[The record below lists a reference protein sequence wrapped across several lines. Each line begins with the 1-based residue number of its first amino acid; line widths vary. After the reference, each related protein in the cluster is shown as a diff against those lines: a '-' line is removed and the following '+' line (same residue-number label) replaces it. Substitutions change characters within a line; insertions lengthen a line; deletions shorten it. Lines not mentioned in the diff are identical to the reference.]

1 MKSKTKVLFLTLS
14 VVLLVLSVFTIKLYL
29 LQNEMKKSLAESII
43 TVDGQMNYNDASD
56 VESHVVRT
64 SYAPSENGD
73 NFVDAAAK
81 TVNTVVHI
89 RTEIVTKGNSYND
102 FFGSLLEQLYGSQL
116 QLPDNIS
123 VGYGSGVVISPDGYI
138 VTNNHVVEGANKIE
152 VTFNDKHKRTA
163 TIIGNDPST
172 DLALIKVEAENLE
185 YLTFADSDEVRVGEW
200 VLAVGNPFNL
210 TSTVTAGIV
219 SAKARNINILGDGSS
234 IESFIQTDA
243 AINPGNSGGAL
254 VDMDVNLIGINAAIA
269 SRTGSYEGYSF
280 AIPSNIVKKV
290 VEDFLQY
297 GTLQRAYLGVS
308 IVEITEE
315 LAEEKGISEMSGVY
329 IMAVE
334 ERGGAKEAGI
344 KEDDVIL
351 SINNITV
358 NSNSQLIGVICQY
371 RPGDKVK
378 VKIQRNGEIMEKIVT
393 LKNLEGTEEMHKE
406 GEGFYNEVL
415 GIKLQPLSPS
425 LKSELGINYG
435 LKIVE
440 IKEGVFKQKGITD
453 DFIILSVNHQRVS
466 SESDLNKALN
476 SSRNGKVRIEGTN
489 STGTY
494 NIIFEFY
501 R

>member
-1 MKSKTKVLFLTLS
+1 
-14 VVLLVLSVFTIKLYL
+14 
-29 LQNEMKKSLAESII
+29 MKKSLADAELRQTS
-43 TVDGQMNYNDASD
+43 MNDNMAPVLRASFMTNDAG
-56 VESHVVRT
+56 ES
-64 SYAPSENGD
+64 
-73 NFVDAAAK
+73 FVDAAEK

-89 RTEIVTKGNSYND
+89 RTEIVSKGNSYYD
-102 FFGSLLEQLYGSQL
+102 FFGSLLEQLYGGQM
-116 QLPDNIS
+116 QVPNNVS

-138 VTNNHVVEGANKIE
+138 VTNNHVVEGASKIE

-172 DLALIKVEAENLE
+172 DLALIKVDANDLE
-185 YLTFADSDEVRVGEW
+185 YLTFADSDQLRVGEW

-219 SAKARNINILGDGSS
+219 SAKARNINILGDGST

-254 VDMDVNLIGINAAIA
+254 VNMDGNLVGINAAIA

-297 GTLQRAYLGVS
+297 GALQRAYIGVG
-308 IVEITEE
+308 IAEITEE
-315 LAEEKGISEMSGVY
+315 LAESKGIEVTSGLYVLD
-329 IMAVE
+329 VHE
-334 ERGGAKEAGI
+334 NGGAKAAGI
-344 KEDDVIL
+344 KEDDIIL

-358 NSNSQLIGVICQY
+358 NSNSQLIGVIGQY

-378 VKIQRNGEIMEKIVT
+378 VKLQRNGDIIEKEVT
-393 LKNLEGTEEMHKE
+393 LKNLEGTEEMHRDTDS
-406 GEGFYNEVL
+406 FYNEVL
-415 GIKLQPLSPS
+415 GIRAQSLPS
-425 LKSELGINYG
+425 SLRSELGINYG

-440 IKEGVFKQKGITD
+440 VKDGIFKQKGITN
-453 DFIILSVNHQRVS
+453 DFIILSVNRQRVS
-466 SESDLNKALN
+466 SENELRKALN
-476 SSRNGKVRIEGTN
+476 SDRNGKIRIEGIN

-494 NIIFEFY
+494 NITFEFY

>member
-1 MKSKTKVLFLTLS
+1 MKNKTKFLFVTLS
-14 VVLLVLSVFTIKLYL
+14 VLFAALSVLTINLYL
-29 LQNEMKKSLAESII
+29 SQRDMKKSLADAELRQTSMNES
-43 TVDGQMNYNDASD
+43 QAPMLRASFMTNEEG
-56 VESHVVRT
+56 ES
-64 SYAPSENGD
+64 
-73 NFVDAAAK
+73 FVDAAEK

-89 RTEIVTKGNSYND
+89 RTEIVSKGNSYYD
-102 FFGSLLEQLYGSQL
+102 FFGSLLEQLYGGQM
-116 QLPDNIS
+116 QVPNNVS

-138 VTNNHVVEGANKIE
+138 VTNNHVVEGASKIE

-172 DLALIKVEAENLE
+172 DLALIKVDAQDLE
-185 YLTFADSDEVRVGEW
+185 YLTFADSDRVRVGEW

-219 SAKARNINILGDGSS
+219 SAKARNINILGDGST

-254 VDMDVNLIGINAAIA
+254 VNMDGDLVGVNAAIA

-297 GTLQRAYLGVS
+297 GALQRAYIGVS
-308 IVEITEE
+308 IAEITEE
-315 LAEEKGISEMSGVY
+315 LAEAKGIEVTSGVY
-329 IMAVE
+329 VVDVHE
-334 ERGGAKEAGI
+334 NGGAKAAGI
-344 KEDDVIL
+344 KKDDIIL
-351 SINNITV
+351 SVNNITV
-358 NSNSQLIGVICQY
+358 NSNAQLIGVVGQY
-371 RPGDKVK
+371 RPGDKVE
-378 VKIQRNGEIMEKIVT
+378 VKLQRNGNIIEKGVT
-393 LKNLEGTEEMHKE
+393 LKNLEGTEEMHRDTDS
-406 GEGFYNEVL
+406 FYNEVL
-415 GIKLQPLSPS
+415 GVRAQALPSS

-440 IKEGVFKQKGITD
+440 VKEGIFKQKGITD
-453 DFIILSVNHQRVS
+453 DFIILSVNYQKVS
-466 SESDLNKALN
+466 SENDLKKALGN
-476 SSRNGKVRIEGTN
+476 DRNGKIRVEGIN

-494 NIIFEFY
+494 NITFEFY

>member
-1 MKSKTKVLFLTLS
+1 MKSKTKVLFITLS
-14 VVLLVLSVFTIKLYL
+14 ALLVALSIFTVKLYFS
-29 LQNEMKKSLAESII
+29 QRDIQQSLA
-43 TVDGQMNYNDASD
+43 DAEIKANSTTDNSASMIRTAYMSGDDSD
-56 VESHVVRT
+56 
-64 SYAPSENGD
+64 D
-73 NFVDAAAK
+73 FVDAAEN
-81 TVNTVVHI
+81 TVNAVVHI
-89 RTEIVTKGNSYND
+89 RTEIISRGNSYYD
-102 FFGSLLEQLYGSQL
+102 FFGSLLEQLYGGQM
-116 QLPDNIS
+116 QVPNNIS

-138 VTNNHVVEGANKIE
+138 VTNNHVVEGASKIE

-172 DLALIKVEAENLE
+172 DLALIKVDAKDLE
-185 YLTFADSDEVRVGEW
+185 YLTFADSDKVRVGEW

-219 SAKARNINILGDGSS
+219 SAKARNINILGDGST

-254 VDMDVNLIGINAAIA
+254 VDMDGDLIGINAAIA

-315 LAEEKGISEMSGVY
+315 LAENKGITEMSGVY

-334 ERGGAKEAGI
+334 ESGGAKVSGI
-344 KEDDVIL
+344 KEGDIIL
-351 SINNITV
+351 SINNIKV
-358 NSNSQLIGVICQY
+358 NSNSELIGVIGQY
-371 RPGDKVK
+371 RPGDRVK
-378 VKIQRNGEIMEKIVT
+378 VAIQRNGNLLEKEVT

-406 GEGFYNEVL
+406 GESFYNSLL
-415 GIKLQPLSPS
+415 GIKVQPLSSS
-425 LKSELGINYG
+425 LKSDLGINYG

-440 IKEGVFKQKGITD
+440 VENGIFKQKGITN
-453 DFIILSVNHQRVS
+453 DFIILSVNNQRVN
-466 SESDLNKALN
+466 SENDLNKALN
-476 SSRNGKVRIEGTN
+476 SDRNGKVRIEGIN
-489 STGTY
+489 SSGTY
-494 NIIFEFY
+494 TITFEFY
-501 R
+501 L

>member
-1 MKSKTKVLFLTLS
+1 MKNKTKFLFVTLS
-14 VVLLVLSVFTIKLYL
+14 VLFAALSVLTINLYL
-29 LQNEMKKSLAESII
+29 SQQDMKKSLADAELRQTSMNGNQAPMLRASFMTNDEGES
-43 TVDGQMNYNDASD
+43 
-56 VESHVVRT
+56 
-64 SYAPSENGD
+64 
-73 NFVDAAAK
+73 FVDAAEK

-89 RTEIVTKGNSYND
+89 RTEIVSKGNSYYD
-102 FFGSLLEQLYGSQL
+102 FFGSLLEQLYGGQM
-116 QLPDNIS
+116 QVPNNVS

-138 VTNNHVVEGANKIE
+138 VTNNHVVEGASKIE

-172 DLALIKVEAENLE
+172 DLALIKVDAKDLE
-185 YLTFADSDEVRVGEW
+185 YLTFADSDQVRVGEW

-219 SAKARNINILGDGSS
+219 SAKARNINILGDGST

-254 VDMDVNLIGINAAIA
+254 VNMDGNLVGVNAAIA

-297 GTLQRAYLGVS
+297 GALQRAYIGVS
-308 IVEITEE
+308 IAEITEE
-315 LAEEKGISEMSGVY
+315 LAEAKGIEVTSGVY
-329 IMAVE
+329 VIDVHE
-334 ERGGAKEAGI
+334 NGGAKAAGI
-344 KEDDVIL
+344 KKDDIIL

-358 NSNSQLIGVICQY
+358 NSNAQLIGVVGQY
-371 RPGDKVK
+371 RPGNRVK
-378 VKIQRNGEIMEKIVT
+378 VKLQRNGNIIEKEVT
-393 LKNLEGTEEMHKE
+393 LKNLEGTEEMHRE
-406 GEGFYNEVL
+406 TDSFYNEVL
-415 GIKLQPLSPS
+415 GIKAQALPSS

-440 IKEGVFKQKGITD
+440 VKDGIFKQKGITN

-466 SESDLNKALN
+466 SENELRKALN
-476 SSRNGKVRIEGTN
+476 SDRNGKIRIEGIN

-494 NIIFEFY
+494 NITFEFY

>member
-1 MKSKTKVLFLTLS
+1 MKSKTKVLFLALAVS
-14 VVLLVLSVFTIKLYL
+14 LMALSVFTVRLYL
-29 LQNEMKKSLAESII
+29 SQNEMKKSLAQSCSLTES
-43 TVDGQMNYNDASD
+43 QKPNYDIAANGNSFIRASYKPA
-56 VESHVVRT
+56 VE
-64 SYAPSENGD
+64 GD
-73 NFVDAAAK
+73 NFVDAAAS
-81 TVNTVVHI
+81 TVNSVVHI
-89 RTEIVTKGNSYND
+89 RTEIVSKGNSYYD
-102 FFGSLLEQLYGSQL
+102 FFGYMLEQLYGGQL
-116 QLPDNIS
+116 EMPNNVS

-138 VTNNHVVEGANKIE
+138 VTNNHVVEGASKIE

-172 DLALIKVEAENLE
+172 DLALIKVDAQDLE
-185 YLTFADSDEVRVGEW
+185 YLTFADSDQVRVGEW

-219 SAKARNINILGDGSS
+219 SAKARNINILGDGST

-254 VDMDVNLIGINAAIA
+254 VDMDGNLIGINAAIA

-315 LAEEKGISEMSGVY
+315 LAEAKGITEMSGVY
-329 IMAVE
+329 IMDVE
-334 ERGGAKEAGI
+334 ERGGAKAAGI
-344 KEDDVIL
+344 EEDDIIL
-351 SINNITV
+351 SINNISV
-358 NSNSQLIGVICQY
+358 NSNSQLIGVISQY

-378 VKIQRNGEIMEKIVT
+378 VKIHRKGEIMEKIVT

-406 GEGFYNEVL
+406 GEWFYNEVL
-415 GIKLQPLSPS
+415 GVRLQPLSAS

-440 IKEGVFKQKGITD
+440 VKEGVFKQKRITD
-453 DFIILSVNHQRVS
+453 DFIILSVNHQKVS
-466 SESDLNKALN
+466 SESDLKKALD
-476 SSRNGKVRIEGTN
+476 SGRNGKVRIEGTN

>member
-1 MKSKTKVLFLTLS
+1 MKNKTKFLFVTFSVLFAALS
-14 VVLLVLSVFTIKLYL
+14 VLTINLYL
-29 LQNEMKKSLAESII
+29 SQQDMKKSLADAELRQ
-43 TVDGQMNYNDASD
+43 TTMN
-56 VESHVVRT
+56 EPQIPMLRT
-64 SYAPSENGD
+64 SFMTNDEGES
-73 NFVDAAAK
+73 FVDAAEK

-89 RTEIVTKGNSYND
+89 RTEIISKGNSYYD
-102 FFGSLLEQLYGSQL
+102 FFGELIEQLYGGQMQVPNSV
-116 QLPDNIS
+116 S

-138 VTNNHVVEGANKIE
+138 VTNNHVVEGASKIE

-172 DLALIKVEAENLE
+172 DLALIKVDAHDLE
-185 YLTFADSDEVRVGEW
+185 YLTFADSDKVRVGEW

-219 SAKARNINILGDGSS
+219 SAKARNINILGDGST

-254 VDMDVNLIGINAAIA
+254 VNMDGNLVGVNAAIA

-297 GTLQRAYLGVS
+297 GALQRAYIGIS
-308 IVEITEE
+308 IAEITEE
-315 LAEEKGISEMSGVY
+315 LAETKGIEVTSGVY
-329 IMAVE
+329 VIDVHE
-334 ERGGAKEAGI
+334 NGGAKSAGI
-344 KEDDVIL
+344 KKDDIIL

-358 NSNSQLIGVICQY
+358 NSNAQLIGVVGQY

-378 VKIQRNGEIMEKIVT
+378 VKLQRNGDIIEKEVT
-393 LKNLEGTEEMHKE
+393 LKNLEGTEEMHRDTDS
-406 GEGFYNEVL
+406 FYNEVL
-415 GIKLQPLSPS
+415 GIKAQALPSS

-440 IKEGVFKQKGITD
+440 VKEGIFKQKGITD
-453 DFIILSVNHQRVS
+453 DFIILSVNYQRVS
-466 SESDLNKALN
+466 SENDLIKALN
-476 SSRNGKVRIEGTN
+476 SDRSGKIRVEGIN
-489 STGTY
+489 SSGTY
-494 NIIFEFY
+494 NITFEFY

>member
-1 MKSKTKVLFLTLS
+1 MKSKTKVLFITLS
-14 VVLLVLSVFTIKLYL
+14 ALLVALSIFTVKLYFS
-29 LQNEMKKSLAESII
+29 QRDIQQSLA
-43 TVDGQMNYNDASD
+43 DAEIKANSTTDNSASMIRTAYMSGDDSD
-56 VESHVVRT
+56 
-64 SYAPSENGD
+64 D
-73 NFVDAAAK
+73 FVDAAEN
-81 TVNTVVHI
+81 TVNAVVHI
-89 RTEIVTKGNSYND
+89 RTEIISRGNSYYD
-102 FFGSLLEQLYGSQL
+102 FFGSLLEQLYGGQM
-116 QLPDNIS
+116 QVPNNIS

-138 VTNNHVVEGANKIE
+138 VTNNHVVEGASKIE

-172 DLALIKVEAENLE
+172 DLALIKVDAKDLE
-185 YLTFADSDEVRVGEW
+185 YLTFADSDKVRVGEW

-219 SAKARNINILGDGSS
+219 SAKARNINILGDGST

-254 VDMDVNLIGINAAIA
+254 VDMDGDLIGINAAIA

-315 LAEEKGISEMSGVY
+315 LAENKGITEMSGVY

-334 ERGGAKEAGI
+334 ESGGAKASGI
-344 KEDDVIL
+344 KEGDIIL
-351 SINNITV
+351 SINNIKV
-358 NSNSQLIGVICQY
+358 NSNSELIGVIGQY
-371 RPGDKVK
+371 RPGDRVK
-378 VKIQRNGEIMEKIVT
+378 VAIQRNGNLLEKEVT

-406 GEGFYNEVL
+406 GESFYNSLL
-415 GIKLQPLSPS
+415 GIKVQPLSSS
-425 LKSELGINYG
+425 LKSDLGINYG

-440 IKEGVFKQKGITD
+440 VENGIFKQKGITN
-453 DFIILSVNHQRVS
+453 DFIILSVNNQRVN
-466 SESDLNKALN
+466 SENDLNKALN
-476 SSRNGKVRIEGTN
+476 SDRNGKVRIEGIN
-489 STGTY
+489 SSGTY
-494 NIIFEFY
+494 TITFEFY
-501 R
+501 L

>member
-1 MKSKTKVLFLTLS
+1 MKNKTKALFLTLCAALIALSILTINLYSSQKEIKQSIANADMRLSSDNESTVPS
-14 VVLLVLSVFTIKLYL
+14 VK
-29 LQNEMKKSLAESII
+29 A
-43 TVDGQMNYNDASD
+43 NYM
-56 VESHVVRT
+56 
-64 SYAPSENGD
+64 SYEDGD
-73 NFVDAAAK
+73 NFVDAAEK

-89 RTEIVTKGNSYND
+89 KTEVVSKGNSYYD
-102 FFGSLLEQLYGSQL
+102 FFGSLLEQLYGGQM
-116 QLPDNIS
+116 QMPNNVS
-123 VGYGSGVVISPDGYI
+123 VAYGSGVVISPDGYI
-138 VTNNHVVEGANKIE
+138 VTNNHVVEGASKIE

-172 DLALIKVEAENLE
+172 DLALIKVEASDLE
-185 YLTFADSDEVRVGEW
+185 YLAFADSDEVKVGEW

-219 SAKARNINILGDGSS
+219 SAKARNINILGDGST

-254 VDMDVNLIGINAAIA
+254 VDMDGNLIGINAAIA

-297 GTLQRAYLGVS
+297 GSLQRAYLGIS

-315 LAEEKGISEMSGVY
+315 LAEEKGITEMSGVY
-329 IMAVE
+329 IMNVE
-334 ERGGAKEAGI
+334 ERGGAKAAGI
-344 KEDDVIL
+344 KEDDIL
-351 SINNITV
+351 LSVNNIPV
-358 NSNSQLIGVICQY
+358 NSNSQLIGVIGQY

-378 VKIQRNGEIMEKIVT
+378 VKVQRKDEILVKEVT

-406 GEGFYNEVL
+406 GESFYNEVL
-415 GIKLQPLSPS
+415 GIKVRPLSS
-425 LKSELGINYG
+425 STKSELGINYG
-435 LKIVE
+435 LELVE
-440 IKEGVFKQKGITD
+440 VKEGVFKQKGITD
-453 DFIILSVNHQRVS
+453 DFIILSVNYQKVS
-466 SESDLNKALN
+466 SENDLKKALN
-476 SSRNGKVRIEGTN
+476 ADRNGKIRIEGTN

-494 NIIFEFY
+494 NITFEFY

>member
-1 MKSKTKVLFLTLS
+1 MKNKTKFLFVTFSVLFAALS
-14 VVLLVLSVFTIKLYL
+14 VLTINLYL
-29 LQNEMKKSLAESII
+29 SQQDMKKSLADAELRQTSMNESQ
-43 TVDGQMNYNDASD
+43 TPML
-56 VESHVVRT
+56 RT
-64 SYAPSENGD
+64 SFMTNDEGES
-73 NFVDAAAK
+73 FVDAAEK

-89 RTEIVTKGNSYND
+89 RTEIISKGNSYYD
-102 FFGSLLEQLYGSQL
+102 FFGELIEQLYGGQMQVPNSV
-116 QLPDNIS
+116 S

-138 VTNNHVVEGANKIE
+138 VTNNHVVEGASKIE

-172 DLALIKVEAENLE
+172 DLALIKVDAHDLE
-185 YLTFADSDEVRVGEW
+185 YLTFADSDKVRVGEW

-219 SAKARNINILGDGSS
+219 SAKARNINILGDGST

-254 VDMDVNLIGINAAIA
+254 VNMDGNLVGVNAAIA

-297 GTLQRAYLGVS
+297 GALQRAYIGIS
-308 IVEITEE
+308 IAEITEE
-315 LAEEKGISEMSGVY
+315 LAETKGIEVTSGVY
-329 IMAVE
+329 VIDVHE
-334 ERGGAKEAGI
+334 NGGAKSAGI
-344 KEDDVIL
+344 KKDDIIL

-358 NSNSQLIGVICQY
+358 NSNAQLIGVVGQY

-378 VKIQRNGEIMEKIVT
+378 VKLQRNGDIIEKEVT
-393 LKNLEGTEEMHKE
+393 LKNLEGTEEMHRDTDS
-406 GEGFYNEVL
+406 FYNEVL
-415 GIKLQPLSPS
+415 GIKAQALPSS

-440 IKEGVFKQKGITD
+440 VKEGIFKQKGITD
-453 DFIILSVNHQRVS
+453 DFIILSVNYQRVS
-466 SESDLNKALN
+466 SENDLIKALN
-476 SSRNGKVRIEGTN
+476 SDRSGKIRVEGIN
-489 STGTY
+489 SSGTY
-494 NIIFEFY
+494 NITFEFY

>member
-1 MKSKTKVLFLTLS
+1 MKNKTKFLFVTLS
-14 VVLLVLSVFTIKLYL
+14 VLFAALSVLTINLYL
-29 LQNEMKKSLAESII
+29 SQQDMKKSLADAELRQTSMNGNQAPMLRASFMTNDEGES
-43 TVDGQMNYNDASD
+43 
-56 VESHVVRT
+56 
-64 SYAPSENGD
+64 
-73 NFVDAAAK
+73 FVDAAEK

-89 RTEIVTKGNSYND
+89 RTEIVSKGNSYYD
-102 FFGSLLEQLYGSQL
+102 FFGSLLEQLYGGQM
-116 QLPDNIS
+116 QVPNNVS

-138 VTNNHVVEGANKIE
+138 VTNNHVVEGASKIE

-172 DLALIKVEAENLE
+172 DLALIKVDAKDLE
-185 YLTFADSDEVRVGEW
+185 YLTFADSDLVRVGEW

-219 SAKARNINILGDGSS
+219 SAKARNINILGDGST

-254 VDMDVNLIGINAAIA
+254 VNMDGNLVGVNAAIA

-297 GTLQRAYLGVS
+297 GALQRAYIGVS
-308 IVEITEE
+308 IAEITEE
-315 LAEEKGISEMSGVY
+315 LAEAKGIEVTSGVY
-329 IMAVE
+329 VIDVHE
-334 ERGGAKEAGI
+334 NGGAKAAGI
-344 KEDDVIL
+344 KKDDIIL

-358 NSNSQLIGVICQY
+358 NSNAQLIGVVGQY
-371 RPGDKVK
+371 RPGDRVK
-378 VKIQRNGEIMEKIVT
+378 VKLQRNGNIIEKEVT
-393 LKNLEGTEEMHKE
+393 LKNLEGTEEMHRE
-406 GEGFYNEVL
+406 TDSFYNEVL
-415 GIKLQPLSPS
+415 GIKAQALPSS

-440 IKEGVFKQKGITD
+440 VKDGIFKQKGITN

-466 SESDLNKALN
+466 SENELRKALN
-476 SSRNGKVRIEGTN
+476 SDRNGKIRIEGIN

-494 NIIFEFY
+494 NITFEFY

>member
-1 MKSKTKVLFLTLS
+1 MKNKTKFLFVTLS
-14 VVLLVLSVFTIKLYL
+14 VLFAALSVLTINLYL
-29 LQNEMKKSLAESII
+29 SQQDMKKSLADAESRQ
-43 TVDGQMNYNDASD
+43 TSMNGNQAPMLRASFMTNDEG
-56 VESHVVRT
+56 ES
-64 SYAPSENGD
+64 
-73 NFVDAAAK
+73 FVDAAEK

-89 RTEIVTKGNSYND
+89 RTEIVSKGNSYYD
-102 FFGSLLEQLYGSQL
+102 FFGSLLEQLYGGQM
-116 QLPDNIS
+116 QVPNNVS

-138 VTNNHVVEGANKIE
+138 VTNNHVVEGASKIE

-172 DLALIKVEAENLE
+172 DLALIKVDAKDLE
-185 YLTFADSDEVRVGEW
+185 YLTFADSDQVRVGEW

-219 SAKARNINILGDGSS
+219 SAKARNINILGDGST

-254 VDMDVNLIGINAAIA
+254 VNMDGNLVGVNAAIA

-297 GTLQRAYLGVS
+297 GALQRAYIGVS
-308 IVEITEE
+308 IAEITEE
-315 LAEEKGISEMSGVY
+315 LAEAKGIEVTSGVY
-329 IMAVE
+329 VIDVHE
-334 ERGGAKEAGI
+334 NGGAKAAGI
-344 KEDDVIL
+344 KKDDIIL

-358 NSNSQLIGVICQY
+358 NSNAQLIGVVGQY
-371 RPGDKVK
+371 RPGDRVK
-378 VKIQRNGEIMEKIVT
+378 VKLQRNGNIIEKEVT
-393 LKNLEGTEEMHKE
+393 LKNLEGTEEMHRE
-406 GEGFYNEVL
+406 TDSFYNEVL
-415 GIKLQPLSPS
+415 GIKAQALPSS

-440 IKEGVFKQKGITD
+440 VKDGIFKQKGITN

-466 SESDLNKALN
+466 SENELRKALN
-476 SSRNGKVRIEGTN
+476 SDRNGKIRIEGIN

-494 NIIFEFY
+494 NITFEFY

>member
-1 MKSKTKVLFLTLS
+1 MKNKKKALFLTLCAALIALSILTINLYSSQKEIKQSIANAEMRLNSDNESTVPS
-14 VVLLVLSVFTIKLYL
+14 VKT
-29 LQNEMKKSLAESII
+29 
-43 TVDGQMNYNDASD
+43 NYM
-56 VESHVVRT
+56 
-64 SYAPSENGD
+64 SYEDGD
-73 NFVDAAAK
+73 NFVDAAEK

-89 RTEIVTKGNSYND
+89 KTEVVSKGNSYYD
-102 FFGSLLEQLYGSQL
+102 FFGSLLEQLYGGQM
-116 QLPDNIS
+116 QMPNNVS
-123 VGYGSGVVISPDGYI
+123 VAYGSGVVISPDGYI
-138 VTNNHVVEGANKIE
+138 VTNNHVVEGASKIE

-172 DLALIKVEAENLE
+172 DLALIKVEASDLE
-185 YLTFADSDEVRVGEW
+185 YLAFADSDEVKVGEW

-219 SAKARNINILGDGSS
+219 SAKARNINILGDGST

-254 VDMDVNLIGINAAIA
+254 VDMDGNLIGINAAIA

-297 GTLQRAYLGVS
+297 GSLQRAYLGIS

-315 LAEEKGISEMSGVY
+315 LAEEKGITEMSGVY
-329 IMAVE
+329 IMNVE
-334 ERGGAKEAGI
+334 DRGGAKAAGI
-344 KEDDVIL
+344 KEDDIL
-351 SINNITV
+351 LSVNNIPV
-358 NSNSQLIGVICQY
+358 NSNSQLIGVIGQY

-378 VKIQRNGEIMEKIVT
+378 VKVQRKDEILVKEVT

-406 GEGFYNEVL
+406 GESFYNEVL
-415 GIKLQPLSPS
+415 GIKVRPLSS
-425 LKSELGINYG
+425 STKSELGINYG
-435 LKIVE
+435 LELVE
-440 IKEGVFKQKGITD
+440 VKEGVFKQKGITD
-453 DFIILSVNHQRVS
+453 DFIILSVNYQKVS
-466 SESDLNKALN
+466 SENDLKKALN
-476 SSRNGKVRIEGTN
+476 ADRNGKIRIEGTN

-494 NIIFEFY
+494 NITFEFY

>member
-1 MKSKTKVLFLTLS
+1 MKNKTKFLFVTLS
-14 VVLLVLSVFTIKLYL
+14 VLFAALSVLTINLYL
-29 LQNEMKKSLAESII
+29 SQRDMKKSLADAELRQTSMNES
-43 TVDGQMNYNDASD
+43 QAPMLRASFMTNEEG
-56 VESHVVRT
+56 ES
-64 SYAPSENGD
+64 
-73 NFVDAAAK
+73 FVDAAEK

-89 RTEIVTKGNSYND
+89 RTEIVSKGNSYYD
-102 FFGSLLEQLYGSQL
+102 FFGSLLEQLYGGQM
-116 QLPDNIS
+116 QVPNNVS

-138 VTNNHVVEGANKIE
+138 VTNNHVVEGASKIE

-172 DLALIKVEAENLE
+172 DLALIKVDAQDLE
-185 YLTFADSDEVRVGEW
+185 YLTFADSDQVRVGEW

-219 SAKARNINILGDGSS
+219 SAKARNINILGDGST

-254 VDMDVNLIGINAAIA
+254 VNMDGDLVGVNAAIA

-297 GTLQRAYLGVS
+297 GALQRAYIGVS
-308 IVEITEE
+308 IAEITEE
-315 LAEEKGISEMSGVY
+315 LAEAKGIEVTSGVY
-329 IMAVE
+329 VVDVHE
-334 ERGGAKEAGI
+334 NGGAKAAGI
-344 KEDDVIL
+344 KKDDIIL
-351 SINNITV
+351 SVNNITV
-358 NSNSQLIGVICQY
+358 NSNAQLIGVVGQY

-378 VKIQRNGEIMEKIVT
+378 VKLQRNGNIIEKEVT
-393 LKNLEGTEEMHKE
+393 LKNLEGTEEMHRDTDS
-406 GEGFYNEVL
+406 FYNEVL
-415 GIKLQPLSPS
+415 GVRAQALPSS

-440 IKEGVFKQKGITD
+440 VKEGIFKQKGITD
-453 DFIILSVNHQRVS
+453 DFIILSVNYQKVS
-466 SESDLNKALN
+466 SENDLKKALGN
-476 SSRNGKVRIEGTN
+476 DRNGKIRVEGIN

-494 NIIFEFY
+494 NITFEFY

>member
-1 MKSKTKVLFLTLS
+1 MKNKTKFLFVTLS
-14 VVLLVLSVFTIKLYL
+14 VLFAALSALTINLYL
-29 LQNEMKKSLAESII
+29 SQQDMKKSLADAELRQTSMNESQAPMLRASFM
-43 TVDGQMNYNDASD
+43 TNDEG
-56 VESHVVRT
+56 ES
-64 SYAPSENGD
+64 
-73 NFVDAAAK
+73 FVDAAEK

-89 RTEIVTKGNSYND
+89 RTEIVSKGNSYYD
-102 FFGSLLEQLYGSQL
+102 FFGSLLEQLYGGQM
-116 QLPDNIS
+116 QVPNNVS

-138 VTNNHVVEGANKIE
+138 VTNNHVVEGASKIE

-172 DLALIKVEAENLE
+172 DLALIKVDAQDLE
-185 YLTFADSDEVRVGEW
+185 YLTFADSDKVRVGEW

-219 SAKARNINILGDGSS
+219 SAKARNINILGDGST

-254 VDMDVNLIGINAAIA
+254 VNMDGDLVGVNAAIA

-297 GTLQRAYLGVS
+297 GALQRAYIGVS
-308 IVEITEE
+308 IAEITEE
-315 LAEEKGISEMSGVY
+315 LAEAKGIEVTSGVY
-329 IMAVE
+329 VVDVHE
-334 ERGGAKEAGI
+334 NGGAKAAGI
-344 KEDDVIL
+344 KNDDIIL

-358 NSNSQLIGVICQY
+358 NSNAQLIGVVGQY

-378 VKIQRNGEIMEKIVT
+378 VKLQRNGNIIEKEVT
-393 LKNLEGTEEMHKE
+393 LKNLEGTEEMHRDTDS
-406 GEGFYNEVL
+406 FYNEVL
-415 GIKLQPLSPS
+415 GVRAQALPSS

-440 IKEGVFKQKGITD
+440 VKEGIFRQKGITD
-453 DFIILSVNHQRVS
+453 DFIILSVNYQKVS
-466 SESDLNKALN
+466 SENDLKKALSN
-476 SSRNGKVRIEGTN
+476 DRNGKIRVEGIN

-494 NIIFEFY
+494 NITFEFY

>member
-1 MKSKTKVLFLTLS
+1 MKNKTKALFLTLCAALIALSILTINLYSSQKEIKQSIANAEIRLSTDNESTVPS
-14 VVLLVLSVFTIKLYL
+14 VK
-29 LQNEMKKSLAESII
+29 A
-43 TVDGQMNYNDASD
+43 NYM
-56 VESHVVRT
+56 
-64 SYAPSENGD
+64 SYEDGD
-73 NFVDAAAK
+73 NFVDAAEK

-89 RTEIVTKGNSYND
+89 KTEVVSKGNSYYD
-102 FFGSLLEQLYGSQL
+102 FFGSLLEQLYGGQM
-116 QLPDNIS
+116 QMPNNVS
-123 VGYGSGVVISPDGYI
+123 VAYGSGVVISPDGYI
-138 VTNNHVVEGANKIE
+138 VTNNHVVEGASKIE

-172 DLALIKVEAENLE
+172 DLALIKVEASDLE
-185 YLTFADSDEVRVGEW
+185 YLAFADSDEVKVGEW

-219 SAKARNINILGDGSS
+219 SAKARNINILGDGST

-254 VDMDVNLIGINAAIA
+254 VDMDGNLIGINAAIA

-297 GTLQRAYLGVS
+297 GSLQRAYLGIS

-315 LAEEKGISEMSGVY
+315 LAEEKGITEMSGVY
-329 IMAVE
+329 IMNVE
-334 ERGGAKEAGI
+334 ERGGAKAAGI
-344 KEDDVIL
+344 KEDDIL
-351 SINNITV
+351 LSVNNIPV
-358 NSNSQLIGVICQY
+358 NSNSQLIGVIGQY

-378 VKIQRNGEIMEKIVT
+378 VKVQRKDEILVKEVT

-406 GEGFYNEVL
+406 GESFYNEVL
-415 GIKLQPLSPS
+415 GIKVRPLSS
-425 LKSELGINYG
+425 STKSELGINYG
-435 LKIVE
+435 LELVE
-440 IKEGVFKQKGITD
+440 VKEGVFKQKGITD
-453 DFIILSVNHQRVS
+453 DFIILSVNYQKVS
-466 SESDLNKALN
+466 SENDLKKALN
-476 SSRNGKVRIEGTN
+476 ADRNGKIRIEGTN

-494 NIIFEFY
+494 NITFEFY